1 MAADGME
8 YDDPLRIADESS
20 EEQKFEISTLEAYFP
35 GKSGDTDREN
45 FDPVRYLLE
54 KYAFGC
60 TMEDLKAGVNQ
71 LRASTTSKSFKPLM
85 SFKTHIKTLIDC
97 ENALN
102 ELKLQLDKDQM
113 ENSIIKHLEEA
124 VVKANLTAMAAFE
137 GVLCRRE
144 RAENITTGLGALNRL
159 RLLFELPKAIE
170 REARRGR
177 YEAVITDYSRARTQL
192 ARDGERVPEVLQK
205 VFKEVETRMALFR
218 ESLLN
223 KLKSSPN
230 TPFEVQKRYLN
241 ILEAAGDNKASICVI
256 NNLAEWIMKELDNTG
271 TSSSLK
277 KIESLSST
285 LVLYVLRLWR
295 LASIKSSE
303 EHAKNLILDILRKYS
318 ETIRQVVASTEKTS
332 EGKSSPA
339 AVRILQSVRSNI
351 DCLPK
356 ECLTIIEHLSLNVRI
371 TCTKSLLENALR
383 DVAILKEREDWNVE
397 DDGKGSHL
405 PRLFETLVTDVL
417 QQIREIVTQEPQIFK
432 VQPKEGENI
441 RKLLV
446 DLSKSFSS
454 VLEEL
459 SNDKEHLVILLA
471 NCDYTC
477 NRVIPNLKDTMEACL
492 KIECSNID
500 IEASKVYKKQRMHFL
515 KDYIDLKTKPILSEL
530 FEQLQYS
537 GFDSIQNV
545 TSTRPYVTYFIVSV
559 CQILSE
565 ICLVGEQLVQD
576 VLTPICSVILGE
588 YAKKLGKIK
597 NWGISGALQCQVDVQ
612 CLKAAFQ
619 AYVAQKVLTRL
630 NEVAPKISV
639 SEAKHA
645 QKIVADAKSSMSL
658 QIDCLTRVKG

>member
-8 YDDPLRIADESS
+8 YDDPLRIADESN
-20 EEQKFEISTLEAYFP
+20 EEQRFDLATLEAYFP

-71 LRASTTSKSFKPLM
+71 LRDSTTSKSFKPLM

-124 VVKANLTAMAAFE
+124 VGNADSTAEEAFD
-137 GVLCRRE
+137 GVLRRRE
-144 RAENITTGLGALNRL
+144 RAENITTALGALNRL

-192 ARDGERVPEVLQK
+192 SRDGDRIPEVLQK
-205 VFKEVETRMALFR
+205 VFNEVETRMDLFR

-223 KLKSSPN
+223 KLKTSPN
-230 TPFEVQKRYLN
+230 MQFEVQKRYLN
-241 ILEAAGDNKASICVI
+241 ILEAAGDDTASICVI
-256 NNLAEWIMKELDNTG
+256 NNLAEWILRELDVTATN
-271 TSSSLK
+271 SSLK

-285 LVLYVLRLWR
+285 LVLYIMRLWR
-295 LASIKSSE
+295 LASIKANE
-303 EHAKNLILDILRKYS
+303 DHAKGLILNILNKYS
-318 ETIRQVVASTEKTS
+318 DTVRQVLASTEGTS
-332 EGKSSPA
+332 EGRSSPA
-339 AVRILQSVRSNI
+339 AVRILQSVRTSI
-351 DCLPK
+351 DPLPRTCLK
-356 ECLTIIEHLSLNVRI
+356 IIEDLSLDVRVS
-371 TCTKSLLENALR
+371 CTKSLLENALR
-383 DVAILKEREDWNVE
+383 DVSILKEREDWNVE

-417 QQIREIVTQEPQIFK
+417 QQIREIVTQDPQIFK
-432 VQPKEGENI
+432 VQPREWEKI
-441 RKLLV
+441 RVLLV
-446 DLSKSFSS
+446 DLTKSFSE

-459 SNDKEHLVILLA
+459 SNDKDHLVILLA

-477 NRVIPNLKDTMEACL
+477 NQVIPNLKLTMETCL
-492 KIECSNID
+492 KVECTNID
-500 IEASKVYKKQRMHFL
+500 IEAANAYKKQRMYFL
-515 KDYIDLKTKPILSEL
+515 KDYIDIKTKPILKEL
-530 FEQLQYS
+530 FEQLQFS
-537 GFDSIQNV
+537 TFDSIQNV
-545 TSTRPYVTYFIVSV
+545 ISVRPYVNYFIVSV
-559 CQILSE
+559 CKILSE
-565 ICLVGEQLVQD
+565 ISLVGEQLVHD
-576 VLTPICSVILGE
+576 VLTPICTVILGE

-597 NWGISGALQCQVDVQ
+597 NWGVSGALQCQVDVL

-619 AYVAQKVLTRL
+619 SYVTQNVLTKL
-630 NEVAPKISV
+630 KEVAPKVSV
-639 SEAKHA
+639 DDAKRA
-645 QKIVADAKSSMSL
+645 QKIAMDAKKAMSL
-658 QIDCLTRVKG
+658 QIDCLTRING